1 MKQLNPAK
9 DARLALAPLQTAGG
23 AAPVFLPLSKAT
35 AKGEWL
41 AALHH
46 EIEGVHF
53 DPTFLAPFD
62 LGRKSLATALFHLAA
77 GGVEPAFAQ
86 ASVGINQGTTETFL
100 DEVFRGMK
108 KTASRQGV
116 EVSFGTSVHSPT
128 CFFVNLLSFG
138 KRRVAL
144 STAKP
149 GDLLAVTGTLGTAA
163 AGVQCLRRFG
173 WPAIKDHAR
182 VVRSHLCPEPPLDAC
197 LGVDPRLLTGCFAI
211 NDGLCSELHR
221 FARASG
227 LGVLVDEQRLPVLEE
242 SKEAARLLSL
252 NVRRW
257 AMYGADDL
265 QLLVS
270 VSPKQWKKVAKIFQS
285 EGSPLTAIGE
295 VRPSG
300 VKMRNFEGEDVVLP
314 DRSWNPI
321 VRRRVAR

>member
-1 MKQLNPAK
+1 MKPLNPAK

-23 AAPVFLPLSKAT
+23 AVPVFLPLTKAI
-35 AKGEWL
+35 AKGDWVSS
-41 AALHH
+41 LHH

-62 LGRKSLATALFHLAA
+62 LGRKSLGTALFHLAA
-77 GGVEPAFAQ
+77 GGIEPAFAQ
-86 ASVGINQGTTETFL
+86 ASVGINQGTTEAFL
-100 DEVFRGMK
+100 DEIFRGMK
-108 KTASRQGV
+108 KTATRQGV
-116 EVSFGTSVHSPT
+116 AISFGSSVHSPT
-128 CFFVNLLSFG
+128 CFLVNLMSFG
-138 KRRVAL
+138 KRRPAH

-149 GDLLAVTGTLGTAA
+149 GDILAVTGTLGTAA

-197 LGVDPRLLTGCFAI
+197 LGVDPKWLTGSFAI
-211 NDGLCSELHR
+211 VDGLCSELHR
-221 FARASG
+221 YTRSSG
-227 LGVLVDEQRLPVLEE
+227 LGVLIDEKHLPVLEE

-257 AMYGADDL
+257 ALYGADDL

-270 VSPKQWKKVAKIFQS
+270 IAPKNWVKVSKAFHS

-295 VRPSG
+295 VRASG

-321 VRRRVAR
+321 VRRKSS

>member
-1 MKQLNPAK
+1 MKLLNPAK
-9 DARLALAPLQTAGG
+9 DARLALAPLQTAGSS
-23 AAPVFLPLSKAT
+23 APVFLPLGKAT
-35 AKGEWL
+35 TKGDWI

-62 LGRKSLATALFHLAA
+62 LGRKALSTALFHLAA
-77 GGVEPAFAQ
+77 DGVEPAFVQ

-108 KTASRQGV
+108 KTAGRQGV
-116 EVSFGTSVHSPT
+116 EVSFGSSVHSPT

-138 KRRVAL
+138 KRRPAL
-144 STAKP
+144 STAKT

-197 LGVDPRLLTGCFAI
+197 LGTDPKYLTGSFAI
-211 NDGLCSELHR
+211 LDGLCSELHR
-221 FARASG
+221 FARATG
-227 LGVLVDEQRLPVLEE
+227 LGVLIDEKRLPVLEE

-257 AMYGADDL
+257 ALYGADDL

-270 VSPKQWKKVAKIFQS
+270 VPPKHWAKVSKGFQS
-285 EGSPLTAIGE
+285 EGASLTPIGE
-295 VRPSG
+295 VRRAG
-300 VKMRNFEGEDVVLP
+300 VKMRNLENEEVVLP

-321 VRRRVAR
+321 VRRKSS

>member
-1 MKQLNPAK
+1 MLAPI
-9 DARLALAPLQTAGG
+9 RLAGDQGSRPRGPLAP
-23 AAPVFLPLSKAT
+23 
-35 AKGEWL
+35 
-41 AALHH
+41 
-46 EIEGVHF
+46 
-53 DPTFLAPFD
+53 
-62 LGRKSLATALFHLAA
+62 
-77 GGVEPAFAQ
+77 
-86 ASVGINQGTTETFL
+86 
-100 DEVFRGMK
+100 
-108 KTASRQGV
+108 
-116 EVSFGTSVHSPT
+116 
-128 CFFVNLLSFG
+128 
-138 KRRVAL
+138 
-144 STAKP
+144 
-149 GDLLAVTGTLGTAA
+149 
-163 AGVQCLRRFG
+163 
-173 WPAIKDHAR
+173 
-182 VVRSHLCPEPPLDAC
+182 CPEPPLDAC